1 MSVVFSQYNSM
12 LQESVSSGVITGQY
26 VYFTLPWWSRSD
38 IRSIRVWNTSNIN
51 ISSGYNIYLLSNG
64 AHYRYSPTENDHFRA
79 MALGVAAKSDQL
91 YTGIANFAPPVFME
105 TEYNENYTYVMVD
118 LGASKT
124 NITVLLDVVGQK
136 TLGVK
141 TENMVKTPWYS
152 AKDYRIIIG
161 KAQSGA
167 GGTGGTI
174 YDVTQPLSNRG
185 GENAS
190 QASFSDGNDYIY
202 VGSSE
207 KLSHWDFGLTQPSTI
222 NTTLTA
228 EYWNGTTWSSSNV
241 SLVDNTSTG
250 NSDTMKF
257 SGLVELKG
265 TWQNSWIPTI
275 LEGTSPRPLD
285 PLTTLH
291 NSINA
296 GTMRMALTPLNP
308 PRYWVRFKVGST
320 VGSTILVNHILPV
333 KEWY

>member
-12 LQESVSSGVITGQY
+12 LQASVSSGVITGQF

-38 IRSIRVWNTSNIN
+38 IKSIRVWNTTNTT
-51 ISSGYNIYLLSNG
+51 ISGGYNIYLLTNG
-64 AHYRYSPTENDHFRA
+64 AHYRYSPSDNDHFRGMSLA
-79 MALGVAAKSDQL
+79 VLAKADQL
-91 YTGIANFAPPVFME
+91 HTAITNFASPVFME

-124 NITVLLDVVGQK
+124 NITVNLDVVGQK
-136 TLGVK
+136 ASGVK
-141 TENMVKTPWYS
+141 TDYMSKAPHYN

-291 NSINA
+291 NGINA
-296 GTMRMALTPLNP
+296 GTMRMALTPPNP

-320 VGSTILVNHILPV
+320 VGSTILVNHILAV
-333 KEWY
+333 KEYY

>member
-12 LQESVSSGVITGQY
+12 LQANVSSGVITGRY

-38 IRSIRVWNTSNIN
+38 ISSIRVWNTTNTA
-51 ISSGYNIYLLSNG
+51 ISGGYDIFLFSNG
-64 AHYRYSPTENDHFRA
+64 AHYRYSSTEKDHIRG
-79 MALGVAAKSDQL
+79 MALSVAANAERL
-91 YTGIANFAPPVFME
+91 YTGIANFTTPVFME
-105 TEYNENYTYVMVD
+105 TQYNENYIYIMVD
-118 LGASKT
+118 LAASKT
-124 NITVLLDVVGQK
+124 NINVMIDVVGQK
-136 TLGVK
+136 ASGVK
-141 TENMVKTPWYS
+141 ADYMGKVPHYN
-152 AKDYRIIIG
+152 AKDYRILIG

-174 YDVTQPLSNRG
+174 YDVTQPLTNRG

-207 KLSHWDFGLTQPSTI
+207 KINHWDFNLTTPSTI
-222 NTTLTA
+222 NTTLTM
-228 EYWNGTTWSSSNV
+228 EYWNGTTWSSSNT

-257 SGLVELKG
+257 SGLVEVKG
-265 TWQNSWIPTI
+265 TWQTAWIPTI

-296 GTMRMALTPLNP
+296 GTMRMALTPPNP

-320 VGSTILVNHILPV
+320 VGSTIVINHILPV
-333 KEWY
+333 KEYY